1 MLSSSILVKRNL
13 TLQHLTWWWNC
24 QHTIFRCCV
33 TRSDPQLTLVV
44 HCQTVKILKICHIYL
59 LTLLRV
65 SDVSVAPVTV
75 DTVGNLL
82 WGSRQLPIIWLGH
95 IYKRLLIGLFVHL
108 FAIFGQM
115 EAVTLIFCS
124 LQMPYPSLLE
134 FLCSDLSKFRFKS
147 ILFEWRSN
155 ISLNFL
161 AKMVQKETLMCPW
174 FLPLRSWKPFQFHSI
189 LFQFHQTFCL
199 WKNVLTLRWPDI
211 YCGYCLSLLQ
221 FNLIDVH
228 NTCTVD
234 INSYNTKDMNISIE
248 NIVYILSSSG
258 S

>member
-134 FLCSDLSKFRFKS
+134 FLCSDLSKF
-147 ILFEWRSN
+147 
-155 ISLNFL
+155 
-161 AKMVQKETLMCPW
+161 
-174 FLPLRSWKPFQFHSI
+174 QFR
-189 LFQFHQTFCL
+189 
-199 WKNVLTLRWPDI
+199 V
-211 YCGYCLSLLQ
+211 YCLIEGQTLLWTFYRKWFRKKLWCVPDFCRFVPESHFNFIQ
-221 FNLIDVH
+221 F
-228 NTCTVD
+228 CF
-234 INSYNTKDMNISIE
+234 NSTKHS
-248 NIVYILSSSG
+248 VYG
-258 S
+258 RMC